1 MHAPL
6 RLAIPRLLSVAAVL
20 TASAMLAGTLA
31 LAGVAGA
38 GDARLSQKDW
48 RKAANAICVKADKR
62 TKKAITEAF
71 GDVPRDEQPSLEQ
84 MTAYVTAI
92 EPIITRVVNR
102 IEGLHEPKNLEKKV
116 KRFVATAR
124 RELDAVVADPSIGL
138 ESNPFSDTSLR
149 AGALGVKACS

>member
-1 MHAPL
+1 MRVPRH
-6 RLAIPRLLSVAAVL
+6 RLLVVVPAATVLLTSV
-20 TASAMLAGTLA
+20 A

-62 TKKAITEAF
+62 AKKVITETF

-84 MTAYVTAI
+84 MTTYIAGI
-92 EPIITRVVNR
+92 EPIITQLVNR

-124 RELDAVVADPSIGL
+124 RELDEVVADPSIGL

-149 AGALGVKACS
+149 ADALGVKACA